1 MYGTVINLLNWYSLS
16 LRKLCNNLRSHRF
29 KRLEQQRIKMLV
41 SKHKGLKHVFKPKSI
56 KKESIFFQ
64 PKRPDLKYNIPYF
77 CVSSL
82 YKFKVLEMSTH

>member
-29 KRLEQQRIKMLV
+29 KRLEQHRIKMLV
-41 SKHKGLKHVFKPKSI
+41 SKHKGLKHVFKSKSI
-56 KKESIFFQ
+56 KKEPIFFQ
-64 PKRPDLKYNIPYF
+64 SKRPDLKYNIPYF